1 MAEVRSNRNIV
12 VHSTPIRLVNV
23 PEDVLPPIR
32 QGSIATEREKT
43 HRTRQETARMQ
54 AELTTELALVE
65 QSREKVLREIE
76 KLVAEIRSA

>member
-1 MAEVRSNRNIV
+1 
-12 VHSTPIRLVNV
+12 
-23 PEDVLPPIR
+23 
-32 QGSIATEREKT
+32 
-43 HRTRQETARMQ
+43 MQ